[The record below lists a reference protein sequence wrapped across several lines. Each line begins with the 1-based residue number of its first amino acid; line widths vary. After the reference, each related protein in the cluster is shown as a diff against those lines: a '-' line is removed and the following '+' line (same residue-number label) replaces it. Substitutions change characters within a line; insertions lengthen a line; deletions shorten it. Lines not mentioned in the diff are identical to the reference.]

1 VPVADTAAQ
10 VLGLPPLPGSASRAR
25 AFVREA
31 LGRWS
36 LGHLADDASVVV
48 SELATNVM
56 LHART
61 DFVVTVE
68 RSGRGVRVSVHDGD
82 RSPVLLPVSVT
93 HPPASLLEDDGDLD
107 ALEQLLSVSATTG
120 RGLRLL
126 GALASSWGVDHADDG
141 KTVWALLGDGA
152 PEPAAH
158 VEGWAPPAAPAP
170 EGRTVSLV
178 ALPVRLA
185 LESDLNLDA
194 LVREFQVMEGSG
206 TAPEAGALVTA
217 AREVLATYAP
227 SALRDAASRTTPLRA
242 ATARRRRGRRAR
254 AGPGGA
260 ARARRPAG
268 GRRRALPQRPAA
280 GLARGPEL
288 QAFRRWYADEVSRQV
303 DGAPPRPC
311 PFPVVPLPADRQD
324 GPVVLGPAEQDRLAA
339 LARAVAA
346 APTAEE
352 AARLVLGACVDAL
365 GVSRA
370 SVCLLDPPGGQ
381 LRIVASH
388 GYPEV
393 VTRHWGSFPV
403 TADLPAS
410 EAVRTGRPVVLRTLA
425 EREERYPALSA
436 TPVLQ
441 SPSLA
446 CVPLLPGEPPAAGVL
461 NLSFE
466 RSRDFS
472 ARDLQLLAELARTA
486 TPALLRD
493 A

>member
-1 VPVADTAAQ
+1 MADTAAQ
-10 VLGLPPLPGSASRAR
+10 VLGLPPLPGSASQAR
-25 AFVREA
+25 SFVREA

-68 RSGRGVRVSVHDGD
+68 RSGPGVRVSVRDGD

-141 KTVWALLGDGA
+141 KTVWALLGDGV

-158 VEGWAPPAAPAP
+158 VEGRPPPAAPAS

-206 TAPEAGALVTA
+206 TASEAAALVTA
-217 AREVLATYAP
+217 ARDVLATYAAQRAAGRRVAHDAAARGDRLVDVETDLP
-227 SALRDAASRTTPLRA
+227 EPAAAALRELVALLEVVDEHCRNGRLLALAA
-242 ATARRRRGRRAR
+242 
-254 AGPGGA
+254 
-260 ARARRPAG
+260 
-268 GRRRALPQRPAA
+268 
-280 GLARGPEL
+280 GPEL
-288 QAFRRWYADEVSRQV
+288 QAFRRWYADEVTRQV
-303 DGAPPRPC
+303 EGAAPRPC
-311 PFPVVPLPADRQD
+311 PFPVVPLPADRRD
-324 GPVVLGPAEQDRLAA
+324 EPVVLGPAEQDRLAV
-339 LARAVAA
+339 LGRAVTSAGS
-346 APTAEE
+346 AED
-352 AARLVLGACVDAL
+352 AARLVLEACVEAL

-370 SVCLLDPPGGQ
+370 SVCLLDVTAGQ
-381 LRIVASH
+381 LRIVAAH
-388 GYPEV
+388 GYPAV
-393 VTRHWGSFPV
+393 VSERWGTFPV

-425 EREERYPALSA
+425 ERDERYPALST

-441 SPSLA
+441 SPSVA
-446 CVPLLPGEPPAAGVL
+446 CIPLLRDEPPAPGVL
-461 NLSFE
+461 NLSFA

-472 ARDLQLLAELARTA
+472 ARDLHLLAELARTA
-486 TPALLRD
+486 TPALLGQ